1 MFWDFVERARL
12 ALSHLQ
18 PLDWVLW
25 IGLMGLTVALGVL
38 AWTRWGQSKPL
49 QKCFVL
55 SLLAHLL
62 IATYATSVKIV
73 TSGPPPKEKV
83 FQLAVVDTGEPDSV
97 AESGATRSQSAA
109 SQQPWNALDTGELPE
124 TKVDAPAPSEVEAQ
138 SEPVAA
144 PIEIGPSTTTPQP
157 AAEPSAPLPVAKP
170 QVDSVAPTAPAN
182 ETPAA
187 PSAAPA
193 TIELGGAPQAQP
205 APETPLPDA
214 VSPLPKNETARD
226 SAEPSRSA
234 EPIGGIPDALETE
247 FAPHLK
253 LPDLPDTLRSSDDAY
268 GAPDGGAAALNGI
281 GEGRLAPIGG
291 SGVPAAT
298 LALPAGTPSPASL
311 APTAPSGVPAPYRLR
326 MAPDRAA
333 AAARQGATAQSEAAV
348 EAALAWLAKAQEPDG
363 HWDPLRFGGNVERNV
378 LGQARA
384 NAGAHAE
391 TGITGLALLAFLGAG
406 QTHRDGEHAATVKR
420 GLDYLVRV
428 QGANGNLGG
437 QAAKYS
443 FMYCHGMAGL
453 ALSEAYALTNDR
465 ELTGPITRA
474 LAFTLSMQHRSTGG
488 WRYQLGDLGDTS
500 QLGWQLMFLKSAEWG
515 GFRVPQTARDGAA
528 RYLASVSSG
537 RSGGLASYRPQE
549 RVSAAMTAE
558 ALACRLLLGYAPT
571 DPACREASEFV
582 LTSLPGAGPD
592 NFYYWYYATFALHHM
607 QGDAWQRWNNQ
618 LQGRLV
624 STQLT
629 TGPEAGS
636 WDTICLWGGYG
647 GRVYTTAMATLSLEV
662 YYRYLPLLQE
672 RAADASRA
680 APR

>member
-1 MFWDFVERARL
+1 MFWTFVERARHVL
-12 ALSHLQ
+12 GQLQ

-25 IGLMGLTVALGVL
+25 LGLVALTIALGVL

-62 IATYATSVKIV
+62 IATYATSVKFV
-73 TSGPPPKEKV
+73 TSSPKPKEQV
-83 FQLAVVDTGEPDSV
+83 FQLAVVESGEPE
-97 AESGATRSQSAA
+97 ARAA
-109 SQQPWNALDTGELPE
+109 RGDLRRDELAYEQPWNALDTGQM
-124 TKVDAPAPSEVEAQ
+124 VDAEVEPPEHEKIDVAA
-138 SEPVAA
+138 EPTAA
-144 PIEIGPSTTTPQP
+144 PIESETAPTTPRA
-157 AAEPSAPLPVAKP
+157 AAEPTAPLPVAKP
-170 QVDSVAPTAPAN
+170 RAETEPPSPSEQASPT
-182 ETPAA
+182 

-193 TIELGGAPQAQP
+193 AIEVGEAARAQAP
-205 APETPLPDA
+205 PETPLPDA
-214 VSPLPKNETARD
+214 ASPLPRQDAAQETAEARLT
-226 SAEPSRSA
+226 A
-234 EPIGGIPDALETE
+234 EPIGGLPEGFDSEL
-247 FAPHLK
+247 APTLK
-253 LPDLPDTLRSSDDAY
+253 LPEMPDTLRSAEDDY
-268 GAPDGGAAALNGI
+268 GAPDGGAASLEAI
-281 GEGRLAPIGG
+281 GEGPLAPIS

-298 LALPAGTPSPASL
+298 LALPAGSPSPASL
-311 APTAPSGVPAPYRLR
+311 APTQATGVPAPYRLR

-348 EAALAWLAKAQEPDG
+348 EAALAWLAKVQEPDG
-363 HWDPLRFGGNVERNV
+363 HWDPLRYGGNVERSP
-378 LGQARA
+378 LGQARPG
-384 NAGAHAE
+384 AGAHAE

-406 QTHRDGEHAATVKR
+406 HTHVEGEHAATVKR
-420 GLDYLVRV
+420 GLDYLLRA

-465 ELTGPITRA
+465 QLTEPITRA
-474 LAFTLSMQHRSTGG
+474 LAFTLSMQHRATGG

-515 GFRVPQTARDGAA
+515 GFRVPQSARDGAA

-549 RVSAAMTAE
+549 RVTAAMTAE
-558 ALACRLLLGYAPT
+558 ALACRLLLGHAPG
-571 DPACREASEFV
+571 DPACREGSEFV

-592 NFYYWYYATFALHHM
+592 NFYYWYYATFALHHV
-607 QGDAWQRWNNQ
+607 QGEGWQRWNTQ
-618 LQGRLV
+618 LQNRLI
-624 STQLT
+624 STQKT
-629 TGPEAGS
+629 SGPDAGS

-647 GRVYTTAMATLSLEV
+647 GQVYTTAMATLSLEV

-672 RAADASRA
+672 RTAEGSRTT
-680 APR
+680 PR